1 MKKEEEGRKLK
12 EEKLEVVKNLLIGA
26 IVMERILSMY
36 VESSQNMAWGKQA
49 AWDCWVLPGD
59 WRPKTED

>member
-1 MKKEEEGRKLK
+1 METKKEEERRKLK

-36 VESSQNMAWGKQA
+36 VESSQNMTWGKQA
-49 AWDCWVLPGD
+49 AWDC
-59 WRPKTED
+59 